1 MIKTDVPEILRPWC
15 SERQDFID
23 KPLLEAISECGLVF
37 ATNEYRQDVFFYCQ
51 STLLRKVRLL
61 GTIEGDF
68 SVIKDP
74 LLNLSRR
81 LSGNLVIWKSVSGIT
96 YLCYDSCVCVADVE
110 FKSIHVLGS
119 LRIERHQN
127 TSVTK

>member
-37 ATNEYRQDVFFYCQ
+37 ATNDYGQDVFFYSQ

-96 YLCYDSCVCVADVE
+96 
-110 FKSIHVLGS
+110 
-119 LRIERHQN
+119 
-127 TSVTK
+127 